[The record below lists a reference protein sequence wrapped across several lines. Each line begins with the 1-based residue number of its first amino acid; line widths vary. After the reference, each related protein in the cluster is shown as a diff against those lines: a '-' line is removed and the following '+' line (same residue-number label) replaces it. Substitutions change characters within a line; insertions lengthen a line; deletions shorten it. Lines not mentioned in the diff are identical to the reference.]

1 MTGDKSL
8 HVLHLAR
15 WYPSQDDPMLG
26 LFIRNQL
33 KALPGNVSNTVIFTW
48 PVQGAKEVRR
58 ELTEE
63 GLIKAICI
71 FYPSRRFS
79 LFNFFVLLK
88 LTYKEAMAVN
98 AARPVDLIH
107 AHILTRMAF
116 TAKLLGMQLSLPYV
130 VSEHWSRYY
139 PQNPIFKGYF
149 RILQSIKAVKRAEAL
164 ICVSESLRD
173 AMKRFSLEH
182 PKTHIIPTVV
192 DTSIFK
198 PVDGMQQNDGL
209 RLVHISCFEEKS
221 KNIAALLKALAMV
234 TSKGKSCHTTF
245 IGDGPDRNDLM
256 KLAAQLGL
264 TDQRVHFAG
273 QLSQEAVADAM
284 PSFDYLIQT
293 SHYETFSTV
302 VIEAWACGVPVMSTE
317 VGVFAGFKSEKL
329 GRLISSCSAEDIAAV
344 IMVAARERHVYDKQF
359 LRQYACDNFSSER
372 VGALLYGVYSGV
384 LARTAS

>member
-1 MTGDKSL
+1 MVGAKSL

-33 KALPGNVSNTVIFTW
+33 KALPGNVQNTVIFTW
-48 PVQGAKEVRR
+48 PVKGAKEVRR
-58 ELTEE
+58 ELRED
-63 GLIKAICI
+63 GGIKAICI
-71 FYPSRRFS
+71 FYPERR
-79 LFNFFVLLK
+79 LNLLNFFVLLK
-88 LTYKEAMAVN
+88 LTYKEAMAVH

-107 AHILTRMAF
+107 VHILTRMAF

-149 RILQSIKAVKRAEAL
+149 RILHTIKAVKRAEAL

-198 PVDGMQQNDGL
+198 PRDEMREGDGL
-209 RLVHISCFEEKS
+209 RLVHVSCFEEKS
-221 KNIAALLKALAMV
+221 KNIAALLKALSLLTA
-234 TSKGKSCHTTF
+234 KGINCHTTL
-245 IGDGPDRNDLM
+245 IGDGPDRALLM
-256 KLAAQLGL
+256 ALAAQLGL

-273 QLSQEAVADAM
+273 QLSQEEVASAL
-284 PSFDYLIQT
+284 PTFDYLIQT

-302 VIEAWACGVPVMSTE
+302 VIEAWACGVPVISTE
-317 VGVFAGFKSEKL
+317 VGVFADFESEKL
-329 GRLISSCSAEDIAAV
+329 GRSIPSSSAEDIAAV
-344 IMVAARERHVYDKQF
+344 IEAAARDKRTYDKYF
-359 LRQYACDNFSSER
+359 LRQHASDHFGAER
-372 VGALLYGVYSGV
+372 VGTLLYNVYNEV
-384 LARTAS
+384 LAKTDS